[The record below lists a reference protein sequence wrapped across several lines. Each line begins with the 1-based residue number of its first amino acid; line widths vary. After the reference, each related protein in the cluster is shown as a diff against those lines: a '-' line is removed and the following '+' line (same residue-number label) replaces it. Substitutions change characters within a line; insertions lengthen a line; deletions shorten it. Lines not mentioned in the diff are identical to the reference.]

1 MTAAETLGRE
11 NRMKIKPEKTSG
23 AAERGQSANGPT
35 NRFAKYGKNISIR
48 VSDELY
54 ERFRQLSA
62 QSSLSRAEMFEEFIK
77 NFELP
82 ADKEPAIKLQQAHQ
96 QLSATFSELEKQLFD
111 VFRQFSE
118 AVEAANAEPDELHRL
133 RAENTELRQLN
144 LRLQHQLH
152 DREEDIKYQKEMIDY
167 LTVEIE
173 KMRSGEPIVNENGE
187 EITEPTRPD
196 EQ

>member
-1 MTAAETLGRE
+1 
-11 NRMKIKPEKTSG
+11 MKIKPEKTSG